1 MQVLKVPS
9 AFSREPLR
17 RPAGRPP
24 IVRAVLGAAASLLL
38 VAGVFVPAGA
48 DPVRAQ
54 AADTKPYDEQLLRL
68 AEILGAVHYLR
79 ELCSAD
85 DGQLWRDRMKELLD
99 TEGATALRRARLTRS
114 FNQGY
119 RSYRRTYATC
129 TPTAQS
135 SIERFLAEG
144 IEIGD
149 GLVKNAR

>member
-9 AFSREPLR
+9 LFSSETCPR
-17 RPAGRPP
+17 RAGGRSAR
-24 IVRAVLGAAASLLL
+24 VALTVAAVLLGTWAFALTGAGSA
-38 VAGVFVPAGA
+38 
-48 DPVRAQ
+48 RAQ

-79 ELCSAD
+79 ELCSAN

-149 GLVKNAR
+149 GLVKNVR

>member
-1 MQVLKVPS
+1 MQVLTVPS
-9 AFSREPLR
+9 VISSEPWG
-17 RPAGRPP
+17 RPARGRFRRVVLG
-24 IVRAVLGAAASLLL
+24 IAAVLVGAWAFAL
-38 VAGVFVPAGA
+38 AGA

-54 AADTKPYDEQLLRL
+54 TADTKPYDEQLLRL

-99 TEGATALRRARLTRS
+99 TEGATALRKARLTRS

-135 SIERFLAEG
+135 SIERFLVEG